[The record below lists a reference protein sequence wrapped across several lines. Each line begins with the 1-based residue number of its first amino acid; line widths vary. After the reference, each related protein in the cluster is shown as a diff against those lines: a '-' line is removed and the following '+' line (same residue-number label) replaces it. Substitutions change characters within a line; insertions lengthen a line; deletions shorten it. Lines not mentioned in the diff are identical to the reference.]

1 MIPHKDLRREFA
13 PGHTPLVARRLPS
26 FDPASLHGSRWAQ
39 VSDPASPALH
49 RPRAIE
55 SAPVSNPERDGATP
69 GRRVLLFFIDG
80 IGVGEDDGDLNPLA
94 TGEFQTLR
102 LTKSLRPDSPSGPPA
117 LAHGLDASLG
127 IPGLPQSAT
136 GQTSILTG
144 VNAPAAMGRHI
155 SGFPGPTLRKIL
167 LEHSILKSLRDAGL
181 DATFL
186 NAFGPR
192 FFETPETAR
201 RLSAT
206 TLATLASGARFRD
219 WTDLAAGRAVVH
231 DLTHWR
237 MREWGFNLEP
247 RTPEEAGAIIAR
259 EAMRADFSLFEYFE
273 TDRAG
278 HDQDRPR
285 AMRCLGDL
293 NRALETVLASVDL
306 ATTTVLV
313 ASDHGNLEDGSVR
326 THTTNPAFFA
336 AWGVGAVE
344 AARDP
349 EWIPARLTDLAPMIF
364 RALGRG
370 GGGATSVA

>member
-1 MIPHKDLRREFA
+1 M
-13 PGHTPLVARRLPS
+13 
-26 FDPASLHGSRWAQ
+26 
-39 VSDPASPALH
+39 
-49 RPRAIE
+49 
-55 SAPVSNPERDGATP
+55 GA
-69 GRRVLLFFIDG
+69 
-80 IGVGEDDGDLNPLA
+80 DDADVNPLA
-94 TGEFQTLR
+94 TGEFPALY
-102 LTKSLRPDSPSGPPA
+102 LTASHRPDSPSGPPA

-127 IPGLPQSAT
+127 ISGLPQSAT

-144 VNAPAAMGRHI
+144 VNAPAAMGRHV

-167 LEHSILKSLRDAGL
+167 LEHSILKSLRGAGL

-192 FFETPETAR
+192 FFETKETAR
-201 RLSAT
+201 RMSAT

-219 WTDLAAGRAVVH
+219 WEDLGAGRAVVH

-237 MREWGFNLEP
+237 MRDWGFDLEL

-259 EAMRADFSLFEYFE
+259 ETMRADFSLFEYFE

-278 HDQDRPR
+278 HDQDRAR
-285 AMRCLGDL
+285 AMRCLADV

-326 THTTNPAFFA
+326 THTLNPAFFA

-344 AARDP
+344 AARDA
-349 EWIPARLTDLAPMIF
+349 ERIPARLTDLAPMIA
-364 RALGRG
+364 RALERG
-370 GGGATSVA
+370 DGGATSVA